1 MKRLLLAALLLALL
15 ASLYFLRGFIFAT
28 GGDTRSARPPV
39 GQPVVADVAVEIE
52 APIQVT
58 AIGTVQP
65 IAMAMIKSRMDGVIA
80 QVHFEEGQEVKEG
93 DLLFT
98 LDARGV
104 EAALQQAEAN
114 LERDRAQL

>member
-1 MKRLLLAALLLALL
+1 MKRVLLAALLLVLL
-15 ASLYFLRGFIFAT
+15 GTLYYLRGYVFT
-28 GGDTRSARPPV
+28 TGDTRAGGRPPA
-39 GQPVVADVAVEIE
+39 GQPVVADVAAEME

-65 IAMAMIKSRMDGVIA
+65 IATAMIKSRMDGVIA

-98 LDARGV
+98 LDAR
-104 EAALQQAEAN
+104 
-114 LERDRAQL
+114 